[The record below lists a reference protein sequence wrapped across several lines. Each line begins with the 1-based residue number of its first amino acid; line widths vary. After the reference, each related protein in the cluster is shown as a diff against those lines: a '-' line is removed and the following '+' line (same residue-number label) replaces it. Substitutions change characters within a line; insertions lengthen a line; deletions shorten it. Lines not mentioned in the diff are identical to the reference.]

1 MGRNIQLTE
10 DGHTLLHKVEDMLKQ
25 VKRFEGSVREI
36 AHRHNRL
43 QIALPS
49 QIATII
55 LPLLLGEFHQLHPE
69 VELEITEPSGSEAL
83 DMVER
88 EEVDLAFVHDADDRS
103 TLTLRKLSA
112 WPICLCVPEGH
123 ELTSQKNITLAKA
136 ASYPLVLLG
145 RNFILTHEIFE
156 KCQKQKLTPQVLHY
170 SPHLSTIWNIVRQG
184 IAFSILT
191 SNGIPPE
198 SGLAAIPIK
207 GMSQRGF
214 VVIKKGRQIYSGE
227 RLLAVIS
234 FFPTIPQSSSRWHH
248 RDRQLPRF
256 PELRA
261 YTSALH
267 CKKELSRGHE
277 TIFSAFLIHNLHR
290 HQIHLVATALSP

>member
-1 MGRNIQLTE
+1 MNIQQMQYYAEVCRHENVTRAADALHMSQSTLSLAMKNIEEETGLNLFRHVGRNIQITE
-10 DGHTLLHKVEDMLKQ
+10 DGHALLHEVEAMLKQ

-49 QIATII
+49 QIATVI

-69 VELEITEPSGSEAL
+69 IELEITEPAGGEAL

-103 TLTLRKLSA
+103 TLTLHSLSD
-112 WPICLCVPEGH
+112 WPICLCVPAGH
-123 ELTSQKNITLAKA
+123 ELTCQKSITLAEA
-136 ASYPLVLLG
+136 TAYPLVLLG
-145 RNFILTHEIFE
+145 RHFILTREIWD
-156 KCQKQKLTPQVLHY
+156 KCRKQNLTPQVLHY

-191 SNGIPPE
+191 SNGIATD

-207 GMSQRGF
+207 GLSQRGF
-214 VVIKKGRQIYSGE
+214 VVTKKDRQIYAGE
-227 RLLAVIS
+227 RLLID
-234 FFPTIPQSSSRWHH
+234 FI
-248 RDRQLPRF
+248 RQKF
-256 PELRA
+256 GE
-261 YTSALH
+261 
-267 CKKELSRGHE
+267 
-277 TIFSAFLIHNLHR
+277 
-290 HQIHLVATALSP
+290 

>member
-1 MGRNIQLTE
+1 
-10 DGHTLLHKVEDMLKQ
+10 MLKQ

-123 ELTSQKNITLAKA
+123 ELTSQKK
-136 ASYPLVLLG
+136 
-145 RNFILTHEIFE
+145 
-156 KCQKQKLTPQVLHY
+156 HY
-170 SPHLSTIWNIVRQG
+170 SSV
-184 IAFSILT
+184 
-191 SNGIPPE
+191 PPR
-198 SGLAAIPIK
+198 S
-207 GMSQRGF
+207 
-214 VVIKKGRQIYSGE
+214 
-227 RLLAVIS
+227 
-234 FFPTIPQSSSRWHH
+234 
-248 RDRQLPRF
+248 
-256 PELRA
+256 
-261 YTSALH
+261 
-267 CKKELSRGHE
+267 E
-277 TIFSAFLIHNLHR
+277 T
-290 HQIHLVATALSP
+290 